1 MLDLE
6 ERMVVAVASHKGL
19 FLPFPLLISYI
30 KSEKFKN

>member
-1 MLDLE
+1 
-6 ERMVVAVASHKGL
+6 MVVAVDSHEGL